1 MNGDT
6 LVRFLEVLCGISL
19 LIQVAEYLRIAKS
32 SDPSGIWS
40 WPVQRADIPPQPAWV
55 GRFFDAMFHPTSY
68 RVQLWVRGLAALV
81 LLVQGASLGLALVLF
96 VGTLLLLVR
105 WRGAFNGGS
114 DFMTLVTITGIL
126 IAQVV
131 ALWADKGLGW
141 AVGLSYIAIHTL
153 SSYFVSGWIKLLQP
167 EWRSGRALTVFLN
180 GGIYGPLP
188 PDSIFRRPQVAM
200 LCSWAFILWEAVF
213 PLTLLN
219 PNGALLFMVIAAVFH
234 FLVFWFFGL
243 NRFFWAWLA
252 NLTAVWFFSGWVSR
266 VWG

>member
-1 MNGDT
+1 
-6 LVRFLEVLCGISL
+6 
-19 LIQVAEYLRIAKS
+19 
-32 SDPSGIWS
+32 
-40 WPVQRADIPPQPAWV
+40 
-55 GRFFDAMFHPTSY
+55 
-68 RVQLWVRGLAALV
+68 
-81 LLVQGASLGLALVLF
+81 LF

-114 DFMTLVTITGIL
+114 DFMTLVTITGML

-180 GGIYGPLP
+180 GGIYGPLS

-219 PNGALLFMVIAAVFH
+219 PHSALLFMVIAAVFH

-243 NRFFWAWLA
+243 NRFFWAWLT

-266 VWG
+266 FWG

>member
-1 MNGDT
+1 MSGDT
-6 LVRFLEVLCGISL
+6 LVRCLEVLCGISL
-19 LIQVAEYLRIAKS
+19 LIQVAEYLRIAQS
-32 SDPSGIWS
+32 SDQPGIWS
-40 WPVQRADIPPQPAWV
+40 WPVQRTDIPTQPAGV
-55 GRFFDAMFHPTSY
+55 RRFFDAMFYPVTY
-68 RVQLWVRGLAALV
+68 RVQLGVRGLAAVV

-96 VGTLLLLVR
+96 MGTLLLLVR

-167 EWRSGRALTVFLN
+167 EWRSGRALTIFLN
-180 GGIYGPLP
+180 GGIYGPLA
-188 PDSIFRRPQVAM
+188 PDSIFRRPKVAM
-200 LCSWAFILWEAVF
+200 VCSWAFIVWEAVF

-219 PNGALLFMVIAAVFH
+219 PNSALLFMVIATVFH

-243 NRFFWAWLA
+243 NRFFWAWLT

-266 VWG
+266 FWG